1 MRIGIAECVVLAA
14 FGYAEPDAL
23 GVVGMMRRFGV
34 AQFGRIVC
42 LIFGQEAEAD
52 AGMTGIGEMNAALG
66 FDMRSG
72 TVAPNREYR
81 VTGRHVGNR
90 GVGPEFVHR

>member
-1 MRIGIAECVVLAA
+1 
-14 FGYAEPDAL
+14 
-23 GVVGMMRRFGV
+23 MRRFGV
-34 AQFGRIVC
+34 AQFGRNVC

-52 AGMTGIGEMNAALG
+52 AGMTGIGEMDAAAT

-72 TVAPNREYR
+72 AVAPNRENR

-90 GVGPEFVHR
+90 DVGPEFVHR